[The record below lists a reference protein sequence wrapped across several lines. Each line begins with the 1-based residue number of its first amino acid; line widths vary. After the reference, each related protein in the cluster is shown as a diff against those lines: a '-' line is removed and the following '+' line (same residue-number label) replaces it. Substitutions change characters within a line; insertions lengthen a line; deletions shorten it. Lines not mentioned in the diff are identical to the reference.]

1 MTNLE
6 NVMSY
11 DNWEIDFIKCKECL
25 QINKEYTENGGRM
38 RRNNSW

>member
-1 MTNLE
+1 MTNSE

-25 QINKEYTENGGRM
+25 QIKEYTENGGRM